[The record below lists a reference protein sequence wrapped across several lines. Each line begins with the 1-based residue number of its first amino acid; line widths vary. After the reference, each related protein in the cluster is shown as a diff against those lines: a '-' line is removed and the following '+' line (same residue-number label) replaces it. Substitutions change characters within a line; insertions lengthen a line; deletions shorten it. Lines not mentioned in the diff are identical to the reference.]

1 MLEFKEM
8 QDCNGN
14 TFYRAVGQKHN
25 TLYTIAKNKSY
36 SGNRYKA
43 TTRCTMLCTNCT
55 FETAV
60 RLANEFED
68 NLPKPKRI
76 KWVNGVMT
84 SVDAE

>member
-25 TLYTIAKNKSY
+25 TIYTITKNKSY
-36 SGNRYKA
+36 SGNRYKVA
-43 TTRCTMLCTNCT
+43 TRCTMLCTNCT
-55 FETAV
+55 FKTAV
-60 RLANEFED
+60 KLANEFED
-68 NLPKPKRI
+68 NLPKPKRA
-76 KWVNGVMT
+76 KWINGVLT